1 MLRKV
6 EKCGSCSGGTQIT
19 TITNQHIYPLSQVH
33 NFCAIL
39 MAEPDEPDK
48 YKYNLEIPDV
58 GQRSILHM
66 FAERGLTQCAET
78 FLDMPEVRAKVL
90 MLISV

>member
-1 MLRKV
+1 MLIILWGDPDN
-6 EKCGSCSGGTQIT
+6 CQSA
-19 TITNQHIYPLSQVH
+19 NQHVFVLSQVH

-78 FLDMPEVRAKVL
+78 FLDMPEVRERKQEY
-90 MLISV
+90 